1 MKVGILTLPFVN
13 NYGGILQNYAMQA
26 AIRKCGMEPITLD
39 VESPKTPVWIFIASW
54 IKSFIFVLFGKKRAF
69 PKTRVNKRSEL
80 LNDFIRSSISTT
92 EELKNLNEDILKKY
106 GVTAVVVGSDQV
118 WRPKYTP
125 DISKMFLDFVKNE
138 NTKRIAYAAS
148 FGVDGWEYTPQQT
161 VVCSELAK
169 KFDAISVRESSG
181 VHLCKE
187 YLGAKAI
194 WTLDPTLL
202 LSKGDYET
210 LCCDVPIEN
219 TPFLAAYILEK
230 TDDIKVKCKQIASE
244 RGLTIK
250 WFTADNAASLSIRE
264 WIAMFRDASYVVTD
278 SFHGTVFSIIFAK
291 EFKCVCNE
299 SRGSARF
306 ESLLELYNTGK
317 LAEMRAFS
325 LNWLK
330 NALES

>member
-1 MKVGILTLPFVN
+1 MNVGILTLPFVN
-13 NYGGILQNYAMQA
+13 NYGGILQNYAMQVVL
-26 AIRKCGMEPITLD
+26 KNCGMNPITLD
-39 VESPKTPVWIFIASW
+39 VESPKTPVWIFVASW

-106 GVTAVVVGSDQV
+106 GITAIVVGSDQV
-118 WRPKYTP
+118 WRPKYTH
-125 DISKMFLDFVKNE
+125 DVKTMFLDFVKK
-138 NTKRIAYAAS
+138 TDVKRIAYAAS
-148 FGVDGWEYTPQQT
+148 FGVDCCEYTSQQ
-161 VVCSELAK
+161 VAACSELAK
-169 KFDAISVRESSG
+169 KFNAISVRESSG
-181 VHLCKE
+181 VRLCKE
-187 YLGAKAI
+187 FLCVNAI

-202 LSKGDYET
+202 LYRDDYER
-210 LCCDVPIEN
+210 LCCDIPIEKSL
-219 TPFLAAYILEK
+219 FLAAYILEK
-230 TDDIKVKCKQIASE
+230 TDDVVDKIEKIASE

-250 WFTADNAASLSIRE
+250 WFTADKAASLSIPE
-264 WIAMFRDASYVVTD
+264 WISMFRDASYVVTD
-278 SFHGTVFSIIFAK
+278 SFHGTVFSIIFDK
-291 EFKCVCNE
+291 EFKCVFNE